1 MYYIMEKPNHV
12 LNPITGRYI
21 SVNSKNYN
29 RLITHGI
36 LKDKVKSSNIVYQG
50 ETKADAVNI
59 RKHMKSNNEN
69 KTLKVESNKIVEIN
83 KRLTGQ
89 EYRDKIVSASARIIK
104 KLKDDDTINQLTDK
118 QLEGVLK
125 QKIYNEMVLNFKPI
139 EITEKSIYKP
149 IVKTSQK
156 AIKIEPK
163 RKQQKKKFVLST
175 PQTTEPETSDCDID
189 VDNLS
194 DE

>member
-1 MYYIMEKPNHV
+1 MEKPNHV

-125 QKIYNEMVLNFKPI
+125 QKIYNEMVLNFKPLQ
-139 EITEKSIYKP
+139 ITETSIYKP
-149 IVKTSQK
+149 MISKKGVRIDPQR
-156 AIKIEPK
+156 KI
-163 RKQQKKKFVLST
+163 QQKKRYVLET
-175 PQTTEPETSDCDID
+175 PQTTESDTSDID